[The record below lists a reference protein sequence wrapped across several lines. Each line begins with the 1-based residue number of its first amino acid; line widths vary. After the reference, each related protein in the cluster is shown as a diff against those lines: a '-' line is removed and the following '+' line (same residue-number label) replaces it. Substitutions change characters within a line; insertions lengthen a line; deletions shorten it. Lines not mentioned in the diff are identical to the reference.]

1 MSHHISNNFT
11 STSSNNQAD
20 LTTAKADIV
29 AIKAKTDFLSITQN
43 VNLDVIETDT
53 LNNKLDV
60 ATLNSQLA
68 NSVASTLKTNIDA
81 NTSARTTNATN
92 IANNLTIISGHTSAI
107 GANLL
112 ARTQNATDI
121 ATNSASIT
129 TINNAYPR
137 ETTIRQ
143 FALTSG
149 DIYNDG
155 KIKFYWD
162 AANRQLRFWILDIP
176 SGQYT
181 VGGVE
186 RWVGTGI
193 TRVANYISQNNS
205 TYYHYFT
212 GPQLGGAVL
221 NSSFNLSSSYA
232 RATYFLT
239 PYSTNDYP
247 SYEIIVLVGYSA
259 GYNTITIKR
268 LI

>member
-1 MSHHISNNFT
+1 MNTHSINDDEADI
-11 STSSNNQAD
+11 AD
-20 LTTAKADIV
+20 LENSVSIINT
-29 AIKAKTDFLSITQN
+29 SITN
-43 VNLDVIETDT
+43 I
-53 LNNKLDV
+53 NNKLNNTASSALKTNIDSNSSSIT
-60 ATLNSQLA
+60 TLNSQLS
-68 NSVASTLKTNIDA
+68 NSTSSTLKTNID
-81 NTSARTTNATN
+81 NNISA
-92 IANNLTIISGHTSAI
+92 IASNLTIISGHTTAI

-112 ARTQNATDI
+112 ARTQNASDI
-121 ATNSASIT
+121 ASNSASIT
-129 TINNAYPR
+129 TLNNAFPR

-155 KIKFYWD
+155 KVKFYWD

-212 GPQLGGAVL
+212 GPQLGGAIL

>member
-1 MSHHISNNFT
+1 MFT
-11 STSSNNQAD
+11 HEQHVRHLENAT
-20 LTTAKADIV
+20 DIE
-29 AIKAKTDFLSITQN
+29 AIKAKTDFVAITQN
-43 VNLDVIETDT
+43 VDLDLVETDT
-53 LNNKLDV
+53 VNNKLDV
-60 ATLNSQLA
+60 ATINSQLA
-68 NSVASTLKTNIDA
+68 MSTSSSMKTAIDN
-81 NTSARTTNATN
+81 NTTGRTTNAN
-92 IANNLTIISGHTSAI
+92 GIANNLTIISGHSTLINANTSARI
-107 GANLL
+107 
-112 ARTQNATDI
+112 QNASNI

-129 TINNAYPR
+129 TLNNAFPR
-137 ETTIRQ
+137 QTTVRQ
-143 FALTSG
+143 LAVNTG

-155 KIKFYWD
+155 KVKFYWD

-186 RWVGTGI
+186 RWVGTGV

-232 RATYFLT
+232 RAIYFLT
-239 PYSTNDYP
+239 PYSTNDFP
-247 SYEIIVLVGYSA
+247 SYEIKVLVGYSA

-268 LI
+268 FN